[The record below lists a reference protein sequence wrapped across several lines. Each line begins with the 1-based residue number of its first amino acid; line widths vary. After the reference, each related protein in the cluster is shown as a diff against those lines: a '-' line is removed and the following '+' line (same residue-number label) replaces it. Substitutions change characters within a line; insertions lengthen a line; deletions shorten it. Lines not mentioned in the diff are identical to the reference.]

1 MSKVHQQQAKQPSH
15 ALTRPAPSQ
24 AVGRS
29 PASPQL
35 QSAQSAYGNQAVN
48 RLLESRAMQAKLEVT
63 PPSDSYEQEAEHVAD
78 QVTRMSEPASISGAT
93 PQIHRL
99 PETVS
104 RAAKAEAK
112 DDKKKGKEGGGKK
125 KEDDKVK
132 RAAAKDEKKDDK
144 KKKPEDDKVK
154 RAETKDDQKDEQ
166 KKDDELKRAEAKDD
180 KKKDAG
186 KDAKK
191 DDKKDKKKDDD
202 KVKRAGEKDDKKE
215 EKKDSKKDD
224 KKKDDDKVKRAAEP
238 DTMKDDDDDK
248 VQRAS
253 ATAEAESVPD
263 VTPEIERSI
272 QAQRSSGE
280 PLPQSMRTH
289 LEPRFGRD
297 LSNVRLH
304 TDSRAAES
312 AKKLKAQAFTH
323 GQDIYFAQGRY
334 QPQSDSGKHLLAHE
348 ITHTLQQSGG
358 SSPAPAPQA
367 PSSGPLV
374 SRGAE
379 PGLVQRDGDGAGTPA
394 AAPTQGATAGQSL
407 ATGMLDGDTITFDS
421 LDIPG
426 FKLKDHRAAAYAGK
440 VLKQRKGFKRGNP
453 QQRDVWKEKL
463 GASTDQIQAELK
475 AKAEKATA
483 KDKDKSGAA
492 GASGPMMFVTPGN
505 RFFIGDLPTVAKEM
519 TLPYWSR
526 TGEFHRYDVDH
537 ILELQLADWDGSG
550 DANTTANMELLDPP
564 INQKSGVDVKNS
576 IGKKVKQFIDST
588 NSQYGKSVADIKSNY
603 NVVFQKAAGGLGPSD
618 VDAKDYWKP
627 SEITDGTVVKND
639 KITVKNSANPAKPD
653 TVYVFPSPSGGVP
666 KSFPASGGSA
676 DWPKPFKTT
685 GASFDT
691 TPEAA
696 ASPKFGTMQIE
707 IPADH
712 EHFKPFQDTVELTR
726 IPGAQFAGVLDKSII
741 KSKVRKLEHKK
752 ASPIEVGDLEIDP
765 ELGLTLTGAIKPDLP
780 ILEGK
785 QIDFEL
791 SGDDITI
798 SMEFG
803 TGDLK
808 VPKPFVVKDSTI
820 KIFASSGKGLG
831 ADGRVDF
838 GIERVGEGFLA
849 ASVGTSDGL
858 NVAGEFNFDSKLFDP
873 AKIKLGYENQQFKAG
888 GELGIPEGKV
898 TGIKTA
904 KVTADYEAGTFKAA
918 GTAELTIPGVKK
930 GDLNVEYSE
939 AAGFKIGGDFT
950 LDDKIPGIK
959 GGNAKVGVEQGDA
972 GYKVKAD
979 ITARPAIPGI
989 DAEVKGSYD
998 DGSVDVSASATYAR
1012 GIANGKISIGATNRP
1027 VDDDGNPSG
1036 KGEGDKFSAY
1046 GSGEVTLKLT
1056 EWLQGTVGVK
1066 IKPNAEMELK
1076 GKLGL
1081 PSSVDVFPKKE
1092 VKQTLFSLNTQIP
1105 IFPPIIAEIGGALEA
1120 KASFGP
1126 GQLKDL
1132 SVEVTYNPDKE
1143 DDTVVEGKGEFL
1155 VPAEAGLALSVHGGI
1170 GASAAIA
1177 SLTGGVDV
1185 SGELG
1190 IQGKAEA
1197 DVDVK
1202 WTPKGGVDLKAEVSA
1217 SAEPKFVFKVNGYVK
1232 ADVGIGP
1239 LSYTLY
1245 EHKWNLAS
1253 FEYGSGMKFGVTL
1266 PIHYNS
1272 NENFDIKFE
1281 DIQVEKPEISTD
1293 QILNDLLG
1301 KLA

>member
-1 MSKVHQQQAKQPSH
+1 MGKVHQQQAKQPSH

-24 AVGRS
+24 TVGRS

-35 QSAQSAYGNQAVN
+35 HSVQSAYGNQAVN
-48 RLLESRAMQAKLEVT
+48 RLLESRAVQAKMTVT

-99 PETVS
+99 PENVS
-104 RAAKAEAK
+104 RAAKADAK
-112 DDKKKGKEGGGKK
+112 DDKKKGKEAGGKK
-125 KEDDKVK
+125 KEDGKVK
-132 RAAAKDEKKDDK
+132 RAAAKDDKKDDK

-154 RAETKDDQKDEQ
+154 RAEAKDDQKDEQ
-166 KKDDELKRAEAKDD
+166 KKDDELKRVEAKND

-191 DDKKDKKKDDD
+191 DDKRDKKKDDD
-202 KVKRAGEKDDKKE
+202 KVKRTGEKD
-215 EKKDSKKDD
+215 EKKDSKKDAKKDD
-224 KKKDDDKVKRAAEP
+224 KKKDDDKVKRAAEQ
-238 DTMKDDDDDK
+238 DTSKEDDEDN

-253 ATAEAESVPD
+253 AAAEAESVPD

-272 QAQRSSGE
+272 QVQRSSGE

-358 SSPAPAPQA
+358 PTPAPAPQA
-367 PSSGPLV
+367 PGSGPLV
-374 SRGAE
+374 NRGAQ
-379 PGLVQRDGDGAGTPA
+379 PGLVQRDGEGGGTPA
-394 AAPTQGATAGQSL
+394 ATPTQGATGGQSL

-421 LDIPG
+421 VDIPG
-426 FKLKDHRAAAYAGK
+426 FKLKAHRAAAYAGK
-440 VLKQRKGFKRGNP
+440 VLKQKKGFSRGNP
-453 QQRDVWKEKL
+453 QQRDVWKTALSANTE
-463 GASTDQIQAELK
+463 QIQADLK
-475 AKAEKATA
+475 TKAEKASA

-492 GASGPMMFVTPGN
+492 ATGPMAFEAPGN
-505 RFFIGDLPTVAKEM
+505 RFFIGDLPTIAKEM

-526 TGEFHRYDVDH
+526 TGNFHRYDVDH

-550 DANTTANMELLDPP
+550 SANEIGNMELLDPK
-564 INQKSGVDVKNS
+564 INQQSGVDVKNS
-576 IGKKVKQFIDST
+576 IGKKVKEFIDST
-588 NSQYGKSVADIKSNY
+588 NGQYGKNVSEIKKNY
-603 NVVFQKAAGGLGPSD
+603 NVVFQKAAGGLGPGD
-618 VDAKDYWKP
+618 VGDENFWEP
-627 SEITDGTVVKND
+627 SKITDGTVVKND
-639 KITVKNSANPAKPD
+639 KITPKNSVNPEKPD

-666 KSFPASGGSA
+666 KSFPSSGGSA
-676 DWPKPFKTT
+676 NWPKPFKTT
-685 GASFDT
+685 SASFET
-691 TPEAA
+691 GPEAA
-696 ASPKFGTMQIE
+696 ASPKFGVMEIE
-707 IPADH
+707 IPANH

-741 KSKVRKLEHKK
+741 KSKLRKLEHKK

-765 ELGLTLTGAIKPDLP
+765 EQGLVLSGAIKPDLP

-791 SGDDITI
+791 SGNDITI
-798 SMEFG
+798 SMELG

-858 NVAGEFNFDSKLFDP
+858 NVAGEFNFDSKLFKP
-873 AKIKLGYENQQFKAG
+873 AKIDLSYENKQFKAS

-904 KVTADYEAGTFKAA
+904 KVAASYDAGTFKAS
-918 GTAELTIPGVKK
+918 GTAELTIPSVKK
-930 GDLNVEYSE
+930 GDLDVEYSE

-950 LDDKIPGIK
+950 LDDKIPGLK
-959 GGNAKVGVEQGDA
+959 GGSAKVGVEQGEA

-979 ITARPAIPGI
+979 ITAQPAIPGV
-989 DAEVKGSYD
+989 DAEVKGSYY
-998 DGSVDVSASATYAR
+998 DGTVDLSASATYAR
-1012 GIANGKISIGATNRP
+1012 GIARGKISIGATNRTI
-1027 VDDDGNPSG
+1027 DDDGKPSG
-1036 KGEGDKFSAY
+1036 QGGDKFSAY

-1066 IKPNAEMELK
+1066 IKPDAEMELK

-1081 PSSVDVFPKKE
+1081 PSSIDVFPKKE
-1092 VKQTLFSLNTQIP
+1092 VKQTLFSVNTPIP

-1143 DDTVVEGKGEFL
+1143 DDTIVEGKGAFV
-1155 VPAEAGLALSVHGGI
+1155 VPADAGLALSVHGGI
-1170 GASAAIA
+1170 GASVAIA
-1177 SLTGGVDV
+1177 SLTGGIDV
-1185 SGELG
+1185 GGELG
-1190 IQGKAEA
+1190 IQGKAQA
-1197 DVDVK
+1197 DVDVN

-1217 SAEPKFVFKVNGYVK
+1217 SAEPKFVFKVNGYVR

-1253 FEYGSGMKFGVTL
+1253 FEYGSNLHFGVTL

-1272 NENFDIKFE
+1272 KENFDIKFE
-1281 DIQVEKPEISTD
+1281 DIHVEKPEISTD
-1293 QILNDLLG
+1293 QILHDLLG
-1301 KLA
+1301 RLT